1 MVKNKFCDNFY
12 LTLLVIHN
20 RNSNCIIHTT
30 TIYPYK
36 IAIIIPQKRIICK
49 RFLINVRNKTERR
62 NFASSLS
69 ALIKAAAY
77 RLPYCSVEENLSQ
90 LILQPSFPHHHNC
103 NHEIIGGV
111 LGRLGEFVTVRI
123 LKYNI
128 VIGNH
133 CVFSLRRFT
142 STIGKTVE
150 LA

>member
-1 MVKNKFCDNFY
+1 MDKGGSKPPPEFVEKGGFFKTFPHPNPSPKGGG
-12 LTLLVIHN
+12 
-20 RNSNCIIHTT
+20 
-30 TIYPYK
+30 
-36 IAIIIPQKRIICK
+36 AIFGGYCVPSTRQRAAPFEPNEVF
-49 RFLINVRNKTERR
+49 RQPE
-62 NFASSLS
+62 
-69 ALIKAAAY
+69 AAAY

-142 STIGKTVE
+142 STMLV
-150 LA
+150 